1 MVKTEPF
8 GKNIADAIN
17 GLRLD
22 QDKLN
27 AAYNHSKTSGNPH
40 HATKNDIGLNKVDNT
55 SDLDKPVSRET
66 QSALD
71 LKADKSALEV
81 ERERIDKIIALPPGS
96 TAGDAE
102 LTDIRIGFSGE
113 TYNSAGDAVRGQIGE
128 LDKAITNYAEYKTV
142 NGKLLAIYDAVEGQ
156 KAKYISE
163 DALVYGGF
171 NMIKI
176 HADRNRGTT
185 NGVTFTVDEN
195 DDNTVNFKRV
205 SSSTSNA
212 YSYGTINDG
221 NATLL
226 KAGTYYLKTFGST
239 SSNVGIYFNFI
250 ANGTNTTKVYKLD
263 ATQNGIV
270 ITLDVDTYV
279 GARIQITSSF
289 PRDGESGEG
298 TVSVLY
304 SKVAINKWFPT
315 EYYPF
320 KEPRTDG
327 VLSAISVIENPSED
341 DVVMYQ
347 TRNDIN
353 KPTTK
358 LKIGTFN
365 VGDYSGAGGWQEY
378 VEIPLGD
385 KTEYLKYISSL
396 NVDVLCTQEDRE
408 FWDIPNSITT
418 FSEIYSNIFKDSCLV
433 SKAVSRGNTGAKA
446 IYSNLSSII
455 SGKYTFENQGYNPET
470 AQDFWNSFTY
480 KVAEIGSN
488 TVLLISV
495 HLAPKANNADV
506 RKLQIAEIKEFV
518 KGFGIDKVIICGD
531 FNVSENEYDSFGEG
545 WTLANHG
552 KYGDYDTYDSANH
565 HPYDNVI
572 VSEGI
577 LVSNVEVHPN
587 SFHDHFA
594 LTATFTI

>member
-1 MVKTEPF
+1 MALKTQPF
-8 GKNIADAIN
+8 AQNVADAIN

-40 HATKNDIGLNKVDNT
+40 HTTKNDIGLNKVDNT

-102 LTDIRIGFSGE
+102 LTDIRIGYSGQ
-113 TYNSAGDAVRGQIGE
+113 TYESAGDAVRNQIGE
-128 LDKAITNYAEYKTV
+128 LNKAITNYAAYKTV
-142 NGKLLAIYDAVEGQ
+142 HGKLITIYDAVDRQE
-156 KAKYISE
+156 AKYISE
-163 DALVYGGF
+163 DALVYSGF

-176 HADRNRGTT
+176 HAINRTT
-185 NGVTFTVDEN
+185 NTIEFTIDEN
-195 DDNTVNFKRV
+195 DANTVSIKRV
-205 SSSTSNA
+205 SETTQSGNA
-212 YSYGTINDG
+212 YSYGTINVG

-226 KAGTYYLKTFGST
+226 KAGTYYMRTFGLVDSH
-239 SSNVGIYFNFI
+239 VGIYFNFI
-250 ANGTNTTKVYKLD
+250 VGSTNTTQVYKSNEI
-263 ATQNGIV
+263 QNGVI

-279 GARIQITSSF
+279 GARIQVTSGF
-289 PRDGESGEG
+289 EGEG
-298 TVSVLY
+298 TVSVMY

-315 EYYPF
+315 EYMPY

-327 VLSAISVIENPSED
+327 VLSAISVVENPSED

-378 VEIPLGD
+378 VEVPLGD

-396 NVDVLCTQEDRE
+396 DVDVLCTQEDRE

-446 IYSNLSSII
+446 IYSNLNSIV
-455 SGKYTFENQGYNPET
+455 SGRYTFETQGYNPET
-470 AQDFWNSFTY
+470 SEDFWNSFTY

-506 RKLQIAEIKEFV
+506 RKLQIGEIKEFV
-518 KGFGIDKVIICGD
+518 KSFGIDKVIICGD
-531 FNVSENEYDSFGEG
+531 FNVSEDEYDSFGEG

-552 KYGDYDTYDSANH
+552 KYGDFDTYDSSNH
-565 HPYDNVI
+565 HPFDNIV

-594 LTATFTI
+594 LTATITI